1 MKLIVGLGN
10 PGDRYEET
18 RHNVGFQVIDA
29 LAQKAG
35 IDLSSTKFDG
45 DFGQGGVKGEKV
57 ALLKPQT
64 YMNCSGD
71 SVGPAARFY
80 KVMGEDLI
88 VVHDELDMPLGRLQL
103 RKGGGTGGHH
113 GLDSIVERLGTDD
126 FIRIRVG
133 IGKPETKERT
143 VGHVLG
149 GFTKEEAPLW
159 KETSDK
165 AVAAIEAI
173 LKAGLAK
180 AMNDFNRRSS

>member
-10 PGDRYEET
+10 PGNRYEDT
-18 RHNVGFQVIDA
+18 RHNVGFQIVDA
-29 LAQKAG
+29 LAAKAAVA
-35 IDLSSTKFDG
+35 LSSTKFNG
-45 DFGQGGVKGEKV
+45 EFGQGSLKGEKV

-71 SVGPAARFY
+71 SVAPAARFY
-80 KVMGEDLI
+80 KVVGDDLI

-126 FIRIRVG
+126 FIRLRVG

-149 GFTKEEAPLW
+149 GFSKEEATLW
-159 KETSDK
+159 QETAQK
-165 AVAAIEAI
+165 AVAAIEA
-173 LKAGLAK
+173 LVKVGLAK
-180 AMNDFNRRSS
+180 AMNDFNRRP

>member
-10 PGDRYEET
+10 PGERYEDT

-35 IDLSSTKFDG
+35 IALTSNKFG
-45 DFGQGGVKGEKV
+45 GEFGQGSVRGEKA

-80 KVMGEDLI
+80 KVTGEDLI

-103 RKGGGTGGHH
+103 KKGGGTGGHH
-113 GLDSIVERLGTDD
+113 GLDSIVDRLGTDD
-126 FIRIRVG
+126 FVRIRLG
-133 IGKPETKERT
+133 IGKPEAKERT

-149 GFTKEEAPLW
+149 GFGRDEAPLW
-159 KETSDK
+159 KEVSER
-165 AVAAIEAI
+165 AVAAIEAL
-173 LKAGLAK
+173 LKVGLAK
-180 AMNDFNRRSS
+180 AMNDFNRR

>member
-10 PGDRYEET
+10 PGERYEDT
-18 RHNVGFQVIDA
+18 RHNVGFQIVDA

-35 IDLSSTKFDG
+35 ITLSSNKFEG
-45 DFGQGGVKGEKV
+45 EFGQGSVKGEKV

-64 YMNCSGD
+64 FMNCSGD

-80 KVMGEDLI
+80 KVVGEDLI

-113 GLDSIVERLGTDD
+113 GLDSIVERLGMDD

-133 IGKPETKERT
+133 IGKPESKERT

-149 GFTKEEAPLW
+149 GFTKDEAPLW
-159 KETSDK
+159 KETAEK

-173 LKAGLAK
+173 LKVGLAK
-180 AMNDFNRRSS
+180 AMNDFNRRA